1 MQLFSLQL
9 WQDVRA
15 GKLPLNV
22 GLPVRE
28 KEESQEDFH
37 SADRAQN
44 SIGNDDQ
51 TDIVGRNSNSESEV
65 SYGCSG
71 VN

>member
-1 MQLFSLQL
+1 MR
-9 WQDVRA
+9 V

-28 KEESQEDFH
+28 KAKRQQDFH
-37 SADRAQN
+37 SADMAQN

-51 TDIVGRNSNSESEV
+51 TDIVGRNSNAESEV
-65 SYGCSG
+65 SYGWSG